1 MDYNTLFSTTL
12 KNLGF
17 DPVIVPNTFNVGY
30 CPDSGWPLKTPN
42 IDFRSNTVL
51 VLHFQDFV
59 EVHGNAIRELDH
71 LEKIYKQNMSKLLV
85 TFWNHGLDKIYTGP
99 IKLIEFSNHNYDF
112 ANVLRQRQQEW
123 DSNSI
128 KNLKWQCLNGRV
140 CDHRRQ
146 AVAVLKNWS
155 HGVVSLGS
163 KLPLPLWDYTSY
175 RGCENDDNFI
185 RLQYVYQQCAV
196 NIVTETI
203 YDTTPGIISEKTL
216 MAFAAKQVPLLI
228 GHRGIVN
235 DCRELGFDMF
245 DDVIDNSFDQL
256 PNNIRLETALELNKN
271 KILQGID
278 LSLLDHRLEHNK
290 NYLLNQF
297 PTWMQQRFRSDCLRV
312 LQRYNPLV

>member
-17 DPVIVPNTFNVGY
+17 DPVIVPNTFDVGY
-30 CPDSGWPLKTPN
+30 CPDSGWSLKTPN
-42 IDFRSNTVL
+42 IDFRSNTIL
-51 VLHFQDFV
+51 ILHFQDFV
-59 EVHGNAIRELDH
+59 EVHDHAIRELDH

-112 ANVLRQRQQEW
+112 ANALKQRQQEW
-123 DSNSI
+123 NSDGI

-140 CDHRRQ
+140 CDHRRR

-185 RLQYVYQQCAV
+185 RLQWVYQQCAV

-228 GHRGIVN
+228 GHQGIVN

-271 KILQGID
+271 TILQGID
-278 LSLLDHRLEHNK
+278 LSFLDHRLERNK

-297 PTWMQQRFRSDCLRV
+297 PVWMQQRFRSDCQRV